1 MVDVAS
7 IELCFAQDRVKHAVV
22 YKKTTHAQ
30 TFSPGYINVQKSLKT
45 ESTLIDNDRE
55 IMSRR
60 GTFSRMVLVRVLQL
74 FSEMSL

>member
-7 IELCFAQDRVKHAVV
+7 IEICFAQDRVKHAVV
-22 YKKTTHAQ
+22 YKKTHAQ